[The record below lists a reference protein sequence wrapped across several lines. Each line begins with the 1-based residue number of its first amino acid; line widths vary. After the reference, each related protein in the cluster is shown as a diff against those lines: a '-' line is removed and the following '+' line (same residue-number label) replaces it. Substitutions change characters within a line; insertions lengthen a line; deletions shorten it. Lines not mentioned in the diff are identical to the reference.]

1 MSSPALQ
8 EKVLDFI
15 SCSGAVLEKA
25 AQLQSEKEAQ
35 DTALAELIPQAIQAL
50 LENERI
56 EPHQKEAAERVLRN
70 PVEAMKVLIKTA
82 YHRNDAE
89 RAALG
94 KPVTPAGQQK
104 RASVSST
111 NSPYVGAKVPES
123 DKESTRA
130 LKAKLGLPV
139 D

>member
-15 SCSGAVLEKA
+15 NCSGAVMEKA
-25 AQLQSEKEAQ
+25 AQMQTEKDAQ
-35 DTALAELIPQAIQAL
+35 DAAIAELIPQAVQAL

-56 EPHQKEAAERVLRN
+56 EPHQKEAAERILRD
-70 PVEAMKVLIKTA
+70 PVQAMKVLIKTA

-89 RAALG
+89 RASLG

-104 RASVSST
+104 RASSTTSS
-111 NSPYVGAKVPES
+111 YVGAKVPEG

>member
-15 SCSGAVLEKA
+15 NCSGAVMEKA
-25 AQLQSEKEAQ
+25 AQMQSEKDAR
-35 DTALAELIPQAIQAL
+35 DTAIAELIPQAVQAL

-56 EPHQKEAAERVLRN
+56 EPHQKEAAERILRD
-70 PVEAMKVLIKTA
+70 PVQALKVLIKTA
-82 YHRNDAE
+82 HHRNDAE
-89 RAALG
+89 RATLG
-94 KPVTPAGQQK
+94 KPVAPAGQQK
-104 RASVSST
+104 RASVNST
-111 NSPYVGAKVPES
+111 NGAYVGAKVPEG